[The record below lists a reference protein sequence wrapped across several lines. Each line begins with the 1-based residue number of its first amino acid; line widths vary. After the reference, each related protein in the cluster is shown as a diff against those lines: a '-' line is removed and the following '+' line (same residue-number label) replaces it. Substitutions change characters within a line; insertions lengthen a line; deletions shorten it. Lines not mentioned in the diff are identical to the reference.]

1 MAAFRGACLRGAI
14 AVAGMVVSLVAMPAT
29 AQAATT
35 NVPCDPTALKNAIT
49 GAHSGDTLV
58 LAHNCVYSYTTPDNA
73 NNALPVITKKLTING
88 RDATIQRDPTTA
100 ALFRIFEIDG
110 PGNLALNDLTVRNG
124 SVPGTAGGNLFV
136 NPGGTLS
143 LTRSVVTNG
152 TATDG
157 GNIFANAGGTID
169 LTRSVVRNGTAFD
182 GGGFFILA
190 SATVRIRHSA
200 IGDNTSAAFGAG
212 ISSRGDLTIADG
224 TTISNNATGGVG
236 GGLANSGPATIDDSE
251 IFSNSAASTGGFRGG
266 GGIFNLNAGKVNLHH
281 TRVEHNTV
289 TATANAPGVGGGI
302 SNQGVAATVT
312 IDGGKI
318 GHNSAEGTNAQ
329 GGGVY
334 NEGTLSTKRLE
345 IEHNTSTGTGAQG
358 GGLTNNGGTATLTSS
373 QVEHN
378 TSSAPPGGI
387 NNKSGTV
394 ALNDRK
400 VKHNKP
406 TNCAGSAVPVPGCVN

>member
-1 MAAFRGACLRGAI
+1 MAAFRCACLRGAI
-14 AVAGMVVSLVAMPAT
+14 AVAGMVASLVAVPAT

-58 LAHNCVYSYTTPDNA
+58 LARTCVYSYTAPDNA
-73 NNALPVITKKLTING
+73 NNALPVITKNLTIDG
-88 RDATIQRDPTTA
+88 RGATIRRDPATA
-100 ALFRIFEIDG
+100 GQFRIFEIDG
-110 PGNLALNDLTVRNG
+110 PGNLALNDLTVRDG
-124 SVPGTAGGNLFV
+124 SVPGTAGGNIFV
-136 NPGGTLS
+136 NTGGALS

-157 GNIFANAGGTID
+157 GNIIANSGATID
-169 LTRSVVRNGTAFD
+169 LTRSAVRNGSAFD

-200 IGDNTSAAFGAG
+200 VDHNTSAAFGAG
-212 ISSRGDLTIADG
+212 ISSRGDLAIADN
-224 TTISNNATGGVG
+224 TTISDNATGGVG
-236 GGLANSGPATIDDSE
+236 GGIANSGPATINDSKV
-251 IFSNSAASTGGFRGG
+251 FSNSAASTGGFKGG
-266 GGIFNLNAGKVNLHH
+266 GGIFNLDTGKVDLHR

-289 TATANAPGVGGGI
+289 TATANAPGMGGGI
-302 SNQGVAATVT
+302 TNQGAAATVT

-318 GHNSAEGTNAQ
+318 EHNSAEGTNAQ

-334 NEGTLSTKRLE
+334 NEGTLSTKRLK

-358 GGLTNNGGTATLTSS
+358 GGLTNNGGTATLTGS
-373 QVEHN
+373 QVKHN

-387 NNKSGTV
+387 NNESGTV
-394 ALNDRK
+394 TLNDSM
-400 VKHNKP
+400 VKNNRP
-406 TNCAGSAVPVPGCVN
+406 TDCAGSAAPVPGCVN

>member
-1 MAAFRGACLRGAI
+1 MAAFRGACLRGAL
-14 AVAGMVVSLVAMPAT
+14 AVAGMVAGLVAMPAT

-35 NVPCDPTALKNAIT
+35 NVPCDSTALKNAIA
-49 GAHSGDTLV
+49 GANSGDTLV
-58 LAHNCVYSYTTPDNA
+58 LAHKCVYSYATPDNA
-73 NNALPVITKKLTING
+73 NNALPVITKKLTVDG

-124 SVPGTAGGNLFV
+124 SAPGGPGGNIFV
-136 NPGGTLS
+136 QPGGTLS
-143 LTRSVVTNG
+143 LTHSVVTNG

-157 GNIFANAGGTID
+157 GNIFANGGGTID
-169 LTRSVVRNGTAFD
+169 LARSVVRNGTAFD

-200 IGDNTSAAFGAG
+200 IHDNTSAGFGAG
-212 ISSRGDLTIADG
+212 ISSRGNLTIADN
-224 TTISNNATGGVG
+224 TTISDNATGGVG
-236 GGLANSGPATIDDSE
+236 GGLANSGPTTIDDSK
-251 IFSNSAASTGGFRGG
+251 IFSNTAASTGGFRGG
-266 GGIFNLNAGKVNLHH
+266 GGIFNLNTGTVILHH

-289 TATANAPGVGGGI
+289 TAKANAPGMGGGI
-302 SNQGVAATVT
+302 SNQGVAATVV

-318 GHNSAEGTNAQ
+318 GHNSVEGTNAQ

-334 NEGTLSTKRLE
+334 NEGMLNTKKLK
-345 IEHNTSTGTGAQG
+345 IEHNTSAGTGAQG

-378 TSSAPPGGI
+378 TSSTPPGGI
-387 NNKSGTV
+387 NNRAGTV
-394 ALNDRK
+394 TLNDSK